1 MNALAPPKK
10 SKTASLRDAA
20 LKLQL
25 HTGYHIAAFNAK
37 LLEKPYW
44 FWESLRG
51 RLADR
56 LDNEEIDG

>member
-1 MNALAPPKK
+1 MNGPAPPK
-10 SKTASLRDAA
+10 SKTASLQDVA
-20 LKLQL
+20 LKLQR
-25 HTGYHIAAFNAK
+25 HIAYHIAAFSTK

-56 LDNEEIDG
+56 LDNEEIDR

>member
-1 MNALAPPKK
+1 MNGLAPPK
-10 SKTASLRDAA
+10 SKTASLQDAA
-20 LKLQL
+20 LKLQR
-25 HTGYHIAAFNAK
+25 HIAYHIAAFNTK

-56 LDNEEIDG
+56 LDNEEIDR

>member
-1 MNALAPPKK
+1 MNATAPPK

-20 LKLQL
+20 LKLQ
-25 HTGYHIAAFNAK
+25 TQIAYHIAAFNAK

-56 LDNEEIDG
+56 LENEEFDR

>member
-1 MNALAPPKK
+1 VNAPDPPK

-20 LKLQL
+20 LKLQR
-25 HTGYHIAAFNAK
+25 HIVYHFVAFNTK

-56 LDNEEIDG
+56 LDNEEFDR